1 MSHTYE
7 KISGNKVRL
16 TFSIPAALFAAA
28 MQKAYLK
35 LRGRINVPGFRK
47 GKAPRRMIETLYG
60 EGVFYDDAF
69 EALFPDAYEEAIREY
84 DLHPVDRPQIDLDE
98 IGEGKDLK
106 FHLEVF
112 VRPDVTLGEYKGLT
126 VEVDQEKLTDAMI
139 DARISQDQDKASR
152 TIDVDDRPVQEGD
165 TVNLNYAGSVD
176 GVPFAGGTAEHQTLT
191 IGSHTFIPGFEEQM
205 VGMNVGEE
213 KDLQVKFPDEY
224 HAEELKGKDAVF
236 HVKVNGI
243 QVTEKPELDDDFAAD
258 ISDFNTFAEY
268 RESIVKELT
277 DRINENNAIAA
288 ENALV
293 EKAGENAQMDIPEA
307 MIEDQADYM
316 VREMA
321 VRMSYQG
328 IKMDDYLKYT
338 GQTREGLAAMY
349 KPEAEKRVKTEL
361 VIEAIR
367 KAENLEPG
375 EAEIE
380 KAIED
385 QAKRSGMD
393 VEEFKKN
400 LTDEQK
406 DYLKDNAAI
415 QMVLDLLKKDAT
427 ILEKKKEEPA
437 EEKPA
442 KKAAAK
448 KTTKKTETSEE
459 TPAEEKPAKKT
470 AKKAE
475 AAEEAPAE
483 EKPAKKPAAKKTA
496 KKAEDAETAEEAPA
510 EETKKP
516 AKKPAA
522 KKKTAEE

>member
-16 TFSIPAALFAAA
+16 TFSIPAALFAEA

-293 EKAGENAQMDIPEA
+293 EKAVENAQMDIPEA

-459 TPAEEKPAKKT
+459 MPAEEKPAKKT

-510 EETKKP
+510 EEAKKP

>member
-7 KISGNKVRL
+7 KVSGNKAKL
-16 TFSIPAALFAAA
+16 TFTVPAEQFDEA

-47 GKAPRRMIETLYG
+47 GKAPRSLIERMYG

-69 EALFPDAYEEAIREY
+69 EMIFPDVYEAAVKEY
-84 DLHPVDRPQIDLDE
+84 DLHPVDRPEIDLDE
-98 IGEGKDLK
+98 IGAGKDLK

-112 VRPDVTLGEYKGLT
+112 VRPDVKLGDYKGLT
-126 VEVDQEKLTDAMI
+126 VEAEQQKLTDEMI

-152 TIDVDDRPVQEGD
+152 TIDVEDRPVQDGD
-165 TVNLNYAGSVD
+165 TVNLDYAGTVD
-176 GVPFAGGTAEHQTLT
+176 GVAFAGGTAEKQTLK

-205 VGMNVGEE
+205 VGMNIGEE
-213 KDLQVKFPDEY
+213 KDLQVKFPEEY

-258 ISDFNTFAEY
+258 ISEFSTFAEY
-268 RESIVKELT
+268 KESIVKELT
-277 DRINENNAIAA
+277 EQINKSNEIAA

-293 EKAGENAQMDIPEA
+293 EKAVENAELDVPQA
-307 MIEDQADYM
+307 MIDDQADYM

-321 VRMSYQG
+321 MRMSYQG
-328 IKMDDYLKYT
+328 LKMEDYLKYT
-338 GQTREGLAAMY
+338 GQTMEGMKAMY

-361 VIEAIR
+361 VIDAIR
-367 KAENLEPG
+367 KAEKLEPG
-375 EAEIE
+375 ETEIE
-380 KAIED
+380 KAIAD
-385 QAKRSGMD
+385 QAERSGMD
-393 VEEFKKN
+393 VENFKKN

-406 DYLKDNAAI
+406 EYLKDNAAI
-415 QMVLDLLKKDAT
+415 QMVLDLLKKDAK
-427 ILEKKKEEPA
+427 IQEKKEEKPA
-437 EEKPA
+437 EEKKAAKKPAA
-442 KKAAAK
+442 KKAAK
-448 KTTKKTETSEE
+448 KD
-459 TPAEEKPAKKT
+459 
-470 AKKAE
+470 

-483 EKPAKKPAAKKTA
+483 EKPAKKPAAKKTV
-496 KKAEDAETAEEAPA
+496 KKAETAEEAPA

-516 AKKPAA
+516 AKKTAA